1 MIGQCPLRESKLNEK
16 CIAKMECLKI
26 DLVHG
31 FSGQKN
37 LYDVGGMNGVT
48 TRTQNEETREILTRL
63 LNIRSQSYLRWS
75 FRRKS
80 QKIRS

>member
-1 MIGQCPLRESKLNEK
+1 MGCVKF
-16 CIAKMECLKI
+16 

-48 TRTQNEETREILTRL
+48 TRTQNKETREILTRL
-63 LNIRSQSYLRWS
+63 LSIRSQSYLHWS
-75 FRRKS
+75 FRKKS
-80 QKIRS
+80 QTHSLNQIHS